1 MLLITLMAYGR
12 PFRIR
17 DPRELIADSELVFVG
32 KVQSVRAS
40 DIATPLSYPTWEGVS
55 FPWLR
60 LDVAEFI
67 LLSF

>member
-40 DIATPLSYPTWEGVS
+40 DIATPLSYPT
-55 FPWLR
+55 
-60 LDVAEFI
+60 
-67 LLSF
+67 